1 MSLAQF
7 GEFGFV
13 ILVLAEDH
21 ALISS
26 GEVRLVV
33 TAGVVSMVASR
44 VAMGLAP
51 RLRAGEAALRP
62 LERLMRTR
70 SIDEAAPAVR
80 SMHGHVVL
88 AGFGVAGRLLSHALG
103 EARVP
108 RIVLELSAERVR
120 SAHASGAPVYYGD
133 VSSLETLSYAGIERS
148 RVLVLLINDPDAM
161 RRAVAVARRLA
172 PDVFIVVR
180 SRYVADRAA
189 LLRLGADLVVHEE
202 LESGLEVATRV
213 LDHLGAEH
221 ADVRTFVDD
230 VLRSARGDMG
240 RGIESILAEAEERE
254 ARAGDGPR
262 DTDAGPPPAA

>member
-1 MSLAQF
+1 M
-7 GEFGFV
+7 
-13 ILVLAEDH
+13 
-21 ALISS
+21 
-26 GEVRLVV
+26 
-33 TAGVVSMVASR
+33 
-44 VAMGLAP
+44 
-51 RLRAGEAALRP
+51 
-62 LERLMRTR
+62 
-70 SIDEAAPAVR
+70 
-80 SMHGHVVL
+80 
-88 AGFGVAGRLLSHALG
+88 
-103 EARVP
+103 
-108 RIVLELSAERVR
+108 
-120 SAHASGAPVYYGD
+120 
-133 VSSLETLSYAGIERS
+133 
-148 RVLVLLINDPDAM
+148 
-161 RRAVAVARRLA
+161 
-172 PDVFIVVR
+172 R